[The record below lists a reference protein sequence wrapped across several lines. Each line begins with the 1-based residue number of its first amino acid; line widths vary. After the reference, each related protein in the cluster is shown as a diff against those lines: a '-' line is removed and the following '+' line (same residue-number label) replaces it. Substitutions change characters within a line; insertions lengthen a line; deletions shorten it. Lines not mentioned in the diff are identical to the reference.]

1 MNELGDARRSAA
13 VDAAIKRIKGREDIG
28 TPTAAKEASLTFRH
42 MLRAFQPHVVY
53 VISWGLGQSPRSKHF
68 SDGSKCGCD
77 ARSLGG
83 VVTEP
88 IFSTVGVS
96 QKFYMIYTFYTAKVK
111 T

>member
-1 MNELGDARRSAA
+1 
-13 VDAAIKRIKGREDIG
+13 
-28 TPTAAKEASLTFRH
+28 
-42 MLRAFQPHVVY
+42 MLRAFKPHVVY

-77 ARSLGG
+77 ARSLGE

-96 QKFYMIYTFYTAKVK
+96 QKFYMIYTAKVK
-111 T
+111 TLKVVFQCSLRYLHGVGCVDHIWCAAR